1 MAFSGSPK
9 ACRAST
15 GAPLGRSRGAAG
27 TSRDAP
33 GTSLERPEWIEVDFG
48 LIWGALSGTRG
59 HFLVDFGIN
68 SRVRF
73 RSDFDRSSI
82 HTGRNLI
89 GLVHICTGSSLRL
102 IEVLAQIP

>member
-9 ACRAST
+9 ASRASP

-33 GTSLERPEWIEVDFG
+33 GTSLERPEWIEVDFE
-48 LIWGALSGTRG
+48 LIWGAPSGTRD

-68 SRVRF
+68 FRVRF

-89 GLVHICTGSSLRL
+89 GLVHICTGSSPRL